1 MNDIT
6 LNINTRILER
16 LLWIIIALAL
26 IGILVWTQWDRITG
40 IGSDSSGKTEET
52 KETEPSKTAAKGTTE
67 TEGTTTSTSSDTS
80 SIVSGEAQI
89 VVDKMFFRPDS
100 ADSGRIK
107 QINFRILNGLKDFI
121 PTVEVYV
128 YDQEATE
135 KGVPEIIRYD
145 ENEKSLKDQVFK
157 ENGRI
162 SFTIVSGIESLKTL
176 EVVLKDEN
184 DNVLDVITQTFKPS
198 SLDIYRN

>member
-128 YDQEATE
+128 YDQEA
-135 KGVPEIIRYD
+135 
-145 ENEKSLKDQVFK
+145 
-157 ENGRI
+157 
-162 SFTIVSGIESLKTL
+162 
-176 EVVLKDEN
+176 
-184 DNVLDVITQTFKPS
+184 
-198 SLDIYRN
+198 